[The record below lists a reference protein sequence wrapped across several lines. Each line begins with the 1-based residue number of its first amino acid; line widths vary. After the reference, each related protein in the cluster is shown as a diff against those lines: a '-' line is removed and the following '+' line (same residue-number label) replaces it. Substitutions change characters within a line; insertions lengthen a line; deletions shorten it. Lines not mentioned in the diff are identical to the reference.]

1 MQLFQPYFTLNILR
15 SSPRRHRGERT
26 TTIPMKTPPLPV
38 GFTDDG
44 CSILCADWK
53 SVPCKM
59 IEMCYTEV
67 KQKTEEGY
75 HMTDQELLQAIRE
88 ITREEIQASEK
99 RVLTA
104 AKEEIQA
111 SEKRVLT
118 AAKEEIQ
125 ASEKRVLTVAKEE
138 IQASEKRVMT
148 AAKEEIQA
156 SEKRVLTAA
165 KEEIQA
171 SESRIKKETI
181 ILMDAE
187 FGPKFNLLAEN
198 QAIMLERL
206 DRLERKVD
214 GLEDKVLEHDFR
226 LKIIK

>member
-1 MQLFQPYFTLNILR
+1 MQFFRTYFTLNILR

-38 GFTDDG
+38 EFAVDG

-99 RVLTA
+99 RVMTA
-104 AKEEIQA
+104 A
-111 SEKRVLT
+111 R
-118 AAKEEIQ
+118 EEIQ
-125 ASEKRVLTVAKEE
+125 ASEKRVLTV
-138 IQASEKRVMT
+138 
-148 AAKEEIQA
+148 AKEEIQA

>member
-1 MQLFQPYFTLNILR
+1 MYAIFQCYFTLKILR

-111 SEKRVLT
+111 SE
-118 AAKEEIQ
+118 
-125 ASEKRVLTVAKEE
+125 
-138 IQASEKRVMT
+138 
-148 AAKEEIQA
+148 
-156 SEKRVLTAA
+156 
-165 KEEIQA
+165 
-171 SESRIKKETI
+171 SRIKKETI

>member
-1 MQLFQPYFTLNILR
+1 MYDPYFTLKILR

-111 SEKRVLT
+111 SE
-118 AAKEEIQ
+118 
-125 ASEKRVLTVAKEE
+125 
-138 IQASEKRVMT
+138 
-148 AAKEEIQA
+148 
-156 SEKRVLTAA
+156 
-165 KEEIQA
+165 
-171 SESRIKKETI
+171 SRIKKETI

>member
-1 MQLFQPYFTLNILR
+1 MYDPYFTLKILR

-38 GFTDDG
+38 EFAVDG
-44 CSILCADWK
+44 CFILCGGWE

-59 IEMCYTEV
+59 GEMCYTEI
-67 KQKTEEGY
+67 KQKMKEGY

-88 ITREEIQASEK
+88 ITR
-99 RVLTA
+99 
-104 AKEEIQA
+104 
-111 SEKRVLT
+111 
-118 AAKEEIQ
+118 
-125 ASEKRVLTVAKEE
+125 
-138 IQASEKRVMT
+138 
-148 AAKEEIQA
+148 
-156 SEKRVLTAA
+156 
-165 KEEIQA
+165 EEIQA

-198 QAIMLERL
+198 QDILLERL

>member
-1 MQLFQPYFTLNILR
+1 MYDPYFTLKILR

-38 GFTDDG
+38 EFAVDG
-44 CSILCADWK
+44 CFILCGGWE

-59 IEMCYTEV
+59 GEMCYTEI
-67 KQKTEEGY
+67 KQKMKEGY

-99 RVLTA
+99 RVMTA
-104 AKEEIQA
+104 AREEIQA
-111 SEKRVLT
+111 SEKR
-118 AAKEEIQ
+118 I
-125 ASEKRVLTVAKEE
+125 
-138 IQASEKRVMT
+138 MT
-148 AAKEEIQA
+148 A
-156 SEKRVLTAA
+156 T

-187 FGPKFNLLAEN
+187 FGPKFNLLAED
-198 QAIMLERL
+198 QDILLERL

>member
-1 MQLFQPYFTLNILR
+1 MYAIFQCYFTLKILR

-125 ASEKRVLTVAKEE
+125 ASE
-138 IQASEKRVMT
+138 
-148 AAKEEIQA
+148 
-156 SEKRVLTAA
+156 
-165 KEEIQA
+165 
-171 SESRIKKETI
+171 SRIKKETI